1 MSASFPVRELRNAA
15 SLALVVG
22 AALLLAG
29 AARAQ
34 PSDHELFDGFP
45 DAQIS
50 EFQREDGV
58 NYRVVLGSLQR
69 VRGQVTPEDSRRVRG
84 RLTRVL
90 YEVPSGFSGQDVIDF
105 FVDQMHARG
114 YQELFSCA
122 GRACGSSE
130 YWANDIFGNRILYG
144 PVQNQFYLAMGAEPP
159 GRFYVSAY
167 VITRINRQLLT
178 YLEIIEPENIAS
190 EAGVTPQSSPSPS
203 PSPML
208 SQIQESGGAVV
219 PGLGFTAD
227 DALESG
233 ADLNEIVELMA
244 RNPELRLHVVAHL
257 QGDESLESLLT
268 RSESRAEA
276 VRQALI
282 AAGADPS
289 RLTARGLGPLAP
301 LCSAED
307 CAERVELVGSGMP

>member
-1 MSASFPVRELRNAA
+1 MSARFPVRGLRNSA
-15 SLALVVG
+15 SLALVAG

-29 AARAQ
+29 AAWAQ
-34 PSDHELFDGFP
+34 QSDHELFDGFP

-50 EFQREDGV
+50 EFQSEGGV

-90 YEVPSGFSGQDVIDF
+90 YEVPGGFSGQDVIDF
-105 FVDQMHARG
+105 FTDQMHSRG

-144 PVQNQFYLAMGAEPP
+144 PVQNQFFLAMGAESP
-159 GRFYVSAY
+159 GQFYVSAY
-167 VITRINRQLLT
+167 VITRINRQLLA
-178 YLEIIEPENIAS
+178 YLEIIELENIAS
-190 EAGVTPQSSPSPS
+190 DAGTTPQSSPSPNT
-203 PSPML
+203 SPML
-208 SQIQESGGAVV
+208 SQLQESGGAVV
-219 PGLGFTAD
+219 PGLGFAAD
-227 DALESG
+227 DALESSPG
-233 ADLNEIVELMA
+233 LNEIVEMMV
-244 RNPELRLHVVAHL
+244 RNPELRFHVVAHL
-257 QGDESLESLLT
+257 QGDGALELLLA
-268 RSESRAEA
+268 RSQSRAEA